1 MIDRVLIVLMMIS
14 AVRLLFNLPSWEQNE
29 FVLGARNSR
38 SVLPEDQVYG
48 KKQMLVA
55 VGYLVLTNSA
65 QSMLIFSLF
74 LTQDVLS
81 SREL

>member
-1 MIDRVLIVLMMIS
+1 MIDRVLIVLMVIS

-48 KKQMLVA
+48 KKQML
-55 VGYLVLTNSA
+55 
-65 QSMLIFSLF
+65 
-74 LTQDVLS
+74 
-81 SREL
+81 R